1 MSSDQSGNPYL
12 SPEIKAR
19 LQECY
24 TTGNVKMSQGAHD
37 YATEMFIQCILG
49 DPSNIMSIQAFILN
63 LRQKY
68 NNNKKGNSMAFL
80 KSAGMKSAIKT
91 ASVRKK
97 WDDVLKN
104 GAEMLKINP
113 WDAGTFVAMGRA
125 CLELDFPLAGLAY
138 FKQAVESSPNDVE
151 INRVS
156 ARALQEMEEYDQAI
170 ACWNRVLKIK
180 PNDEEGR
187 KSIGDLMIEKTI
199 KVGKYN
205 NAESEKN
212 TKSTSQHRENVQ
224 NIEYEERVALSP
236 EEQFEKNVR
245 KNPDNTTLYIDRA
258 DSLFQS
264 NQIKEAENVLLRL
277 LKVQDKPEY
286 RLRLVEVRQRRL
298 MEELNKIKSNYEST
312 DKPEVKEKLKPLF
325 VVKKQELEQVT
336 LQMRTMRVEQNPG
349 NSQYRFDMGD
359 AYQLQ
364 RKYKEA
370 IAEYQA
376 AKADISLQ
384 GDCLLALGQCFQ
396 QIKQFRLALTH
407 YQQAIAAIAGDGDAK
422 KKALYLAARLA
433 YGLNDYDK
441 ADDFASQ
448 LAAIDFSYKDVGELL
463 DKIAEKRI
471 N

>member
-1 MSSDQSGNPYL
+1 MSNDQSGIPYI
-12 SPEIKAR
+12 SPEFKAR

-24 TTGNVKMSQGAHD
+24 TKGNEKMSQGAHD

-49 DPSNIMSIQAFILN
+49 DPSNIMYIQAFILN

-68 NNNKKGNSMAFL
+68 NDNKKGNSLAFL
-80 KSAGMKSAIKT
+80 KSTGIKSALKT
-91 ASVRKK
+91 ASARKN
-97 WDDVLKN
+97 WENVLKN

-113 WDAGTFVAMGRA
+113 WDAGTYAAMGRA
-125 CLELDFPLAGLAY
+125 CLEMDFPLAGLAY
-138 FKQAVESSPNDVE
+138 YKQAVESSPNDVE
-151 INRVS
+151 INRNS
-156 ARALQEMEEYDQAI
+156 ARALQEMEEYDHAI
-170 ACWNRVLKIK
+170 ACWSRVLKIK
-180 PNDEEGR
+180 PNDDEAR

-205 NAESEKN
+205 KENEQNK
-212 TKSTSQHRENVQ
+212 KSTAQHRENVQ
-224 NIEYEERVALSP
+224 NIEYEQRAELSP

-245 KNPDNTTLYIDRA
+245 KNPDDIALYIDRA
-258 DSLFQS
+258 DHLFQS

-277 LKVQDKPEY
+277 LKVQDKPEF
-286 RLRLVEVRQRRL
+286 RLRLIEVRQRRL
-298 MEELNKIKSNYEST
+298 MEELNKIKSNFEST
-312 DKPEVKEKLKPLF
+312 DKSEVKEKLKPLF
-325 VVKKQELEQVT
+325 AAKKQELEQIT
-336 LQMRTMRVEQNPG
+336 IQMHTMRVEQNPG
-349 NSQYRFDMGD
+349 NSHYRFEMGNV
-359 AYQLQ
+359 YMSQG
-364 RKYKEA
+364 KFKEA
-370 IAEYQA
+370 IAEYQT
-376 AKADISLQ
+376 AKSDVSLQ

-396 QIKQFRLALTH
+396 QIKQYRLALTH
-407 YQQAIAAIAGDGDAK
+407 YQQAIAAIAGDGDTK

>member
-12 SPEIKAR
+12 SPEFKAQ

-24 TTGNVKMSQGAHD
+24 ITGNAKMTQGAHD
-37 YATEMFIQCILG
+37 YATEMFIQCLLG
-49 DPSNIMSIQAFILN
+49 DPSNIVYIQAYVLN

-68 NNNKKGNSMAFL
+68 NDNKKGNSMAFL
-80 KSAGMKSAIKT
+80 KSAGIKSAIKT

-113 WDAGTFVAMGRA
+113 WDAGTFAAMGRA
-125 CLELDFPLAGLAY
+125 CLEKDFPLAGLAY
-138 FKQAVESSPNDVE
+138 YKQAVESSPNDVE
-151 INRVS
+151 INRNS

-170 ACWNRVLKIK
+170 ACWSRVLKIK
-180 PNDEEGR
+180 PNDEEAR

-199 KVGKYN
+199 KVGKYSN
-205 NAESEKN
+205 TDNEKN
-212 TKSTSQHRENVQ
+212 TKSTAQYRENVQ
-224 NIEYEERVALSP
+224 NIEYEERTELSP
-236 EEQFEKNVR
+236 EELFEKNVR
-245 KNPDNTTLYIDRA
+245 KNPDNIALYIDRA
-258 DSLFQS
+258 DYLFQS
-264 NQIKEAENVLLRL
+264 NQIKEAENIWLRL
-277 LKVQDKPEY
+277 LKVQDTPEF
-286 RLRLVEVRQRRL
+286 RLRLIEVHQRRF
-298 MEELNKIKSNYEST
+298 MDELNKIKSNYESS

-325 VVKKQELEQVT
+325 AAKKQELEQVT

-349 NSQYRFDMGD
+349 NSHFRFDMGD
-359 AYQLQ
+359 VYQSQ
-364 RKYKEA
+364 GKFKEA

-396 QIKQFRLALTH
+396 QIRQYRLALTH
-407 YQQAIAAIAGDGDAK
+407 YQQAIAAISGDGDAK